1 MTGAD
6 LFGYVASILVFG
18 TFYMKQMLAL
28 RLTAIASNV
37 AFIAYAWANGLT
49 PILLLHG
56 ALLPL
61 NLLRLVEQRRQMI
74 APAAPPVI
82 PSGAPQARSRGTFH
96 VGARKRGPSAALRSA
111 RDDG

>member
-1 MTGAD
+1 MAGAD
-6 LFGYVASILVFG
+6 LFGYVASALVFG

-37 AFIAYAWANGLT
+37 AFIAYAWLNGLT

-61 NLLRLVEQRRQMI
+61 NLLRLVEQRRQLLK
-74 APAAPPVI
+74 
-82 PSGAPQARSRGTFH
+82 ARA
-96 VGARKRGPSAALRSA
+96 VLP
-111 RDDG
+111 RD

>member
-1 MTGAD
+1 MNGTD

-18 TFYMKQMLAL
+18 TFYMKQMLPL

-37 AFIAYAWANGLT
+37 AFISYALLNGLT

-61 NLLRLVEQRRQMI
+61 NILRLIEQRRQMTKEQ
-74 APAAPPVI
+74 AQALPP
-82 PSGAPQARSRGTFH
+82 
-96 VGARKRGPSAALRSA
+96 K
-111 RDDG
+111 

>member
-6 LFGYVASILVFG
+6 LFGYVASFLVFG
-18 TFYMKQMLAL
+18 TFYMKQMLPL

-37 AFIAYAWANGLT
+37 AFIAYAWQNGLT

-61 NLLRLVEQRRQMI
+61 NVLRLVEQRRQ
-74 APAAPPVI
+74 VVK
-82 PSGAPQARSRGTFH
+82 AR
-96 VGARKRGPSAALRSA
+96 ALVPRA
-111 RDDG
+111 